1 VIVYTARHLLPISS
15 PPLQDGALAVEGGRI
30 VSAGLRKVVLDDVAG
45 EEVEVRDLGNAVVL
59 PGLVNAHT
67 HLELSWM
74 AGEPLAERDYVAWVR
89 GFVRQRDG
97 EVDDVA
103 RKAAE
108 AAIETIIARGTVA
121 VGDISNHD
129 WMPALL
135 ARTPLWA
142 VVFHEL
148 FGFRAV
154 DAEPLVD
161 EAARRLDAMDADCSE
176 SEGRVRVALT
186 PHAPHTTSAALMK
199 ALAGRSAAT
208 GAPLSVHV
216 AESET
221 EASFLRGG
229 AEEFRE
235 FLIERGMWDE
245 GWKPPGQS
253 PVEYLDR
260 LHVLTPR
267 TLAVHCVHLG
277 QRDVSRL
284 QARGVTVVT
293 CPRSNERLGV
303 GNTPVPKLLGEGI
316 PVALGTDSQASA
328 PDLDLFAEMA
338 TLRTQHPGIAPL
350 AALRM
355 ATVNGAS
362 ALGLG
367 DRLGTL
373 EPGKV
378 PAAIVVPLGAGDD
391 PLDTLFSE
399 PTTVFHLEK
408 APWEGRQ

>member
-30 VSAGLRKVVLDDVAG
+30 VAAGRRKDVLDDVAG
-45 EEVEVRDLGNAVVL
+45 ETVEVRDLGDAVVL

-74 AGEPLAERDYVAWVR
+74 GGESLAEGDYLEWVR
-89 GFVRQRDG
+89 GFVQHRDR

-108 AAIETIIARGTVA
+108 AAIETVLARGTVA
-121 VGDISNHD
+121 VGDIANRD

-154 DAEPLVD
+154 DAEPLLS
-161 EAARRLDAMDADCSE
+161 EAATRLDAMDADCAE
-176 SEGRVRVALT
+176 SDGRVRVALT
-186 PHAPHTTSAALMK
+186 PHAPHTTSAALLK

-235 FLIERGMWDE
+235 LLIERGMWDE
-245 GWKPPGQS
+245 SWTPPGQS

-303 GNTPVPKLLGEGI
+303 GSTPVPKLLGDGI
-316 PVALGTDSQASA
+316 PVALGTDSLASA

-338 TLRTQHPGIAPL
+338 TLLRQQPGIAPL

-355 ATVNGAS
+355 VTVNGAS
-362 ALGLG
+362 ALGID
-367 DRLGTL
+367 DRLGTI
-373 EPGKV
+373 EPGKI
-378 PAAIVVPLGAGDD
+378 PAAIVVPLGPGDD
-391 PLDTLFSE
+391 PLETLVSE
-399 PTTVFHLEK
+399 PTTVFRLEA
-408 APWEGRQ
+408 APWEGGS

>member
-1 VIVYTARHLLPISS
+1 MAGSS
-15 PPLQDGALAVEGGRI
+15 TEI
-30 VSAGLRKVVLDDVAG
+30 
-45 EEVEVRDLGNAVVL
+45 RDLGDAVLL

-74 AGEPLAERDYVAWVR
+74 GDESLIEGDWLSWVR
-89 GFVRQRDG
+89 SLVELRERED
-97 EVDDVA
+97 EAVA
-103 RKAAE
+103 RRAAE
-108 AAIETIIARGTVA
+108 AAVEGIVARGTVA
-121 VGDISNHD
+121 VGDVAGRE

-135 ARTPLWA
+135 ARSPLWA

-148 FGFRAV
+148 VGFRSV
-154 DAEPLVD
+154 DAEPLLND
-161 EAARRLDAMDADCSE
+161 AARRLDAMDAASAE
-176 SEGRVRVALT
+176 SDGRVRVALT
-186 PHAPHTTSAALMK
+186 PHAPHTTSAALLK

-229 AEEFRE
+229 ADEFRE
-235 FLIERGMWDE
+235 FLTARGMWDE
-245 GWKPPGQS
+245 GWTPPGQS

-267 TLAVHCVHLG
+267 TLAIHCVHLG

-316 PVALGTDSQASA
+316 PVALGTDSLASA
-328 PDLDLFAEMA
+328 DDLDLFAEIA
-338 TLRTQHPGIAPL
+338 TLLRQHPGIAPI
-350 AALRM
+350 AAIRM
-355 ATVNGAS
+355 ATVNGAQ
-362 ALGLG
+362 ALGLAE
-367 DRLGTL
+367 RIGTL

-378 PAAIVVPLGAGDD
+378 ADAIVVPLDPDGD
-391 PLDTLFSE
+391 PLETLTSE
-399 PTTVFHLEK
+399 PRTVFRLDA
-408 APWEGRQ
+408 APWEGRE